1 MLLIDVLEQNI
12 EVSLEKSGSE
22 MAIVFEVPSE
32 DLILKNIGDSEG
44 KPTKSSDDMLLK
56 TRFESGVRP
65 DQLAERLKKALE
77 IDVRDRP
84 NCSGIRQVARP
95 RKPVVNT
102 VTQELF
108 TTI

>member
-44 KPTKSSDDMLLK
+44 KPTKSSDDMLLNNK
-56 TRFESGVRP
+56 VREWGSP
-65 DQLAERLKKALE
+65 RSVGGALE
-77 IDVRDRP
+77 K
-84 NCSGIRQVARP
+84 GARN
-95 RKPVVNT
+95 RCQRST
-102 VTQELF
+102 EL
-108 TTI
+108 